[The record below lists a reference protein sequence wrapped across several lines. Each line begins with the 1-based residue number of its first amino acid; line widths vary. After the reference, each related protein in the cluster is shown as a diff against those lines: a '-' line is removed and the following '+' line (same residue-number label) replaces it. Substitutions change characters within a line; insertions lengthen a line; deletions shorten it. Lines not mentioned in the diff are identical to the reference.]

1 MQNAQCNK
9 MLWTNRPPHAD
20 HRVWGDEDEIVAT
33 AVEYARRR
41 IMQAPDPVTGARPA
55 ADLALAA
62 GTAITPSGIGGTAAL
77 KLFDQVLAPATRAQN
92 GPMNLAYIPAA
103 PTRAAL
109 AFDTVTAA
117 ANIFAGTWEAGAGA
131 IHAEN
136 EALAWIT
143 QLLGWP
149 GSAAGCF
156 VSGGTMGNLSALIT
170 ARRAAATTRPRP
182 RSGWKVVCADSAHSS
197 ISSAARAMDVEIVTA
212 PVDERGH
219 LTAAAVSAVLDSTT
233 GVFAVVATAGT
244 TNAGLID
251 DLDGIADA
259 CERHD
264 VWLHVDGAYGGAGLA
279 ASSVRHLYIG
289 IERADSFIVDPHK
302 WLFAP
307 YDCCALLYRDPAPAR
322 AAHSQSAHYL
332 DAIDR
337 DVHNPTDLAL
347 HLSRRARGLPFWFS
361 LAVHGTDRYT
371 RAVEQ
376 TLTTS
381 RLVAEAIRTSSHLRL
396 MTDPELSVLLFER
409 PGWSPQDY
417 ASWSARTAAS
427 GATLCVPTQ
436 WKGATVLRMAFV
448 NPDTRAEDVID
459 VLRTLR

>member
-1 MQNAQCNK
+1 MQKAQCDNTSANK
-9 MLWTNRPPHAD
+9 AP
-20 HRVWGDEDEIVAT
+20 RVDPQVWADEDEIVEA
-33 AVEYARRR
+33 AINYAWRR
-41 IMQAPDPVTGARPA
+41 IMQAPDPVAGARPA

-62 GTAITPSGIGGTAAL
+62 GTAITPWGIGGAAAL

-92 GPMNLAYIPAA
+92 GPTNLAYIPAA
-103 PTRAAL
+103 PTRASL
-109 AFDTVTAA
+109 AFDAVTGA
-117 ANIFAGTWEAGAGA
+117 ANIFGGTWESGAGA

-136 EALAWIT
+136 EALAWLG

-149 GSAAGCF
+149 STAAGCF

-170 ARRAAATTRPRP
+170 ARAAAAASRPRP
-182 RSGWKVVCADSAHSS
+182 SDGWKIVCADSAHSS
-197 ISSAARAMDVEIVTA
+197 IRSAAQAMDIAVVTV
-212 PVDERGH
+212 PVDQRGH
-219 LTAAAVSAVLDSTT
+219 LTGAAVNAVLDSTT

-251 DLDGIADA
+251 DLDDIAEA
-259 CERHD
+259 CERHQ

-279 ASSVRHLYIG
+279 APSVRHRYSG

-307 YDCCALLYRDPAPAR
+307 YDCCALLYRDPAAAR
-322 AAHSQSAHYL
+322 AAHSQSARYL

-337 DVHNPTDLAL
+337 EVHNPADLAL

-361 LAVHGTDRYT
+361 LAVHGTERYS

-381 RLVAEAIRTSSHLRL
+381 RLVADAIRASDWLRL
-396 MTDPELSVLLFER
+396 MIEPELSVVLFER
-409 PGWSPQDY
+409 PGWSPRDY
-417 ASWSARTAAS
+417 ASWSARAAET
-427 GATLCVPTQ
+427 GAMLCVPTQ
-436 WKGATVLRMAFV
+436 WNGATVLRLAFV
-448 NPDTRAEDVID
+448 NPDTRADDVID
-459 VLRTLR
+459 TLRTLR

>member
-1 MQNAQCNK
+1 MQKAQCEN
-9 MLWTNRPPHAD
+9 TSANTTPDGPQ
-20 HRVWGDEDEIVAT
+20 VWGDEEEIVA
-33 AVEYARRR
+33 AAIDYARRR
-41 IMQAPDPVTGARPA
+41 IMRAPDLVAAARPA

-62 GTAITPSGIGGTAAL
+62 GTAITPWGMGGAAAL

-92 GPMNLAYIPAA
+92 GSTNLAYIPAA

-109 AFDTVTAA
+109 AFDAVTGA

-136 EALAWIT
+136 EALTWLT

-149 GSAAGCF
+149 GTAAGCF
-156 VSGGTMGNLSALIT
+156 VSGGTLGNLSALIT
-170 ARRAAATTRPRP
+170 ARAAAAASRPRP
-182 RSGWKVVCADSAHSS
+182 NDGWKIVCADSAHSS
-197 ISSAARAMDVEIVTA
+197 IRSAAQAMDVKVVTA
-212 PVDERGH
+212 PVDHRGH
-219 LTAAAVSAVLDSTT
+219 LTGAAVDTVLDSTT

-244 TNAGLID
+244 TNAGLVD
-251 DLDGIADA
+251 DLDDIADS
-259 CERHD
+259 CERHQ
-264 VWLHVDGAYGGAGLA
+264 VWLHIDGAYGGAGLA
-279 ASSVRHLYIG
+279 APSVRHRYSG

-307 YDCCALLYRDPAPAR
+307 YDCCALLYRDPAAAR

-337 DVHNPTDLAL
+337 DVHNPADLAF

-361 LAVHGTDRYT
+361 LAVHGTERYA

-381 RLVAEAIRTSSHLRL
+381 RLVTDAIRASGHLSL
-396 MTDPELSVLLFER
+396 TIEPELSVILFER
-409 PGWSPQDY
+409 PGWGPQDY
-417 ASWSARTAAS
+417 AAWSTRAAET
-427 GATLCVPTQ
+427 GAMLCVPTQ
-436 WKGATVLRMAFV
+436 WNGTTVLRMAFV
-448 NPDTRAEDVID
+448 NPETRADDVIEA
-459 VLRTLR
+459 LSTLR

>member
-1 MQNAQCNK
+1 MQKAQCD
-9 MLWTNRPPHAD
+9 TTSANRTPRVD
-20 HRVWGDEDEIVAT
+20 RRVWGDEDEIVAA
-33 AVEYARRR
+33 AVDYARRR
-41 IMQAPDPVTGARPA
+41 IMQAPDPVTAARPA

-62 GTAITPSGIGGTAAL
+62 GTAITPWGIGGAAAL
-77 KLFDQVLAPATRAQN
+77 KLFDRVLAPATRAQN
-92 GPMNLAYIPAA
+92 GPTNLAYIPAA

-109 AFDTVTAA
+109 AFDAVTSA

-136 EALAWIT
+136 EALAWLT

-149 GSAAGCF
+149 STAAGCF

-170 ARRAAATTRPRP
+170 ARAAAAASRPRP
-182 RSGWKVVCADSAHSS
+182 TDGWKIVCADSAHSS
-197 ISSAARAMDVEIVTA
+197 IRSAAQAMDVEVVTA
-212 PVDERGH
+212 PVDQRGH
-219 LTAAAVSAVLDSTT
+219 LTGAAVNTALDSTT

-244 TNAGLID
+244 TNAGVID
-251 DLDGIADA
+251 DLDDIAEA
-259 CERHD
+259 CERHQ

-279 ASSVRHLYIG
+279 APTVRHLYSG
-289 IERADSFIVDPHK
+289 IERADSFVVDPHK

-307 YDCCALLYRDPAPAR
+307 YDCCALLYRDPAAAR

-337 DVHNPTDLAL
+337 DVHNPADLAP

-361 LAVHGTDRYT
+361 LAVHGTERYS

-381 RLVAEAIRTSSHLRL
+381 RLVADAIRASDHLRL
-396 MTDPELSVLLFER
+396 TIEPELSVILFER
-409 PGWSPQDY
+409 PGWGPQDY
-417 ASWSARTAAS
+417 ASWSARAAET
-427 GATLCVPTQ
+427 GAMLCVPTQ
-436 WKGATVLRMAFV
+436 WNDATVLRMAFV
-448 NPDTRAEDVID
+448 NPDTRAGDVID
-459 VLRTLR
+459 TLPTLR